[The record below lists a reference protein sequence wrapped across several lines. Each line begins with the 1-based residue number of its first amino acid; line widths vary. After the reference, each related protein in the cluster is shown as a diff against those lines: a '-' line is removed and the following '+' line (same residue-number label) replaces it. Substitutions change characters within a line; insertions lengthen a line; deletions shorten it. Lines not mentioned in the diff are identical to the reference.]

1 MVNRRAQIN
10 QDNKKINVGNNLGNE
25 EDVFSPW
32 DCSSGWSGHWTQN
45 KGDDAGREPRTPTG
59 SSLWSCDPQ
68 THRRIYESAT
78 RKKTKKS
85 LYCCSIHRKMKTSN
99 RSSSSTLT
107 TRSKALTVRSP
118 EQVYS
123 SPLWICMAFT
133 ASWWPSNTPSV
144 GRSSSPWSDDA
155 SVKPNTQKYQ
165 YEHTNKELF
174 VWYKL
179 KLHLILSFWSPE
191 YLKLNTSVKYALC
204 IFSGWSGYS

>member
-1 MVNRRAQIN
+1 MCFHLETVAADGLVTGPRIKAMMQA
-10 QDNKKINVGNNLGNE
+10 G
-25 EDVFSPW
+25 
-32 DCSSGWSGHWTQN
+32 SGGHQQAAHFGAVTL
-45 KGDDAGREPRTPTG
+45 KHTDAFM
-59 SSLWSCDPQ
+59 SLQ
-68 THRRIYESAT
+68 QEKRQ
-78 RKKTKKS
+78 KKS
-85 LYCCSIHRKMKTSN
+85 LFGCSIHRKMKTSN
-99 RSSSSTLT
+99 RSSSWTLT